1 MSGSGKGVPG
11 IHDSRDGGD
20 LSSVA
25 QAQYVKVYG
34 VPQNVGRETRRQT
47 LSGGI
52 SLVVEG
58 PRRSWKNGQ
67 EENEARSI
75 LASARS

>member
-1 MSGSGKGVPG
+1 MDRGVPG

-58 PRRSWKNGQ
+58 PRRSWKMVRKRMR
-67 EENEARSI
+67 EARSI